1 MASLLF
7 EGAWRVAVLG
17 VFCLVGYVVCKN
29 M

>member
-17 VFCLVGYVVCKN
+17 VLFLAGYAACKN

>member
-17 VFCLVGYVVCKN
+17 VFCVIGYVFCKD